1 MLPNSSLDP
10 KDRRILLKII
20 EDHGYEKIAT
30 KIKMLWGDK
39 VLDDYFSSLIISD
52 RDVPRQGFDPLVFDC
67 ILRLYTHH
75 SHDFDYTQDLGGFNH
90 VNKRS

>member
-1 MLPNSSLDP
+1 MLPNTSLDP
-10 KDRRILLKII
+10 KDRRVLLKII

-75 SHDFDYTQDLGGFNH
+75 SHDFDFTQESVGFNE
-90 VNKRS
+90 VSKRS